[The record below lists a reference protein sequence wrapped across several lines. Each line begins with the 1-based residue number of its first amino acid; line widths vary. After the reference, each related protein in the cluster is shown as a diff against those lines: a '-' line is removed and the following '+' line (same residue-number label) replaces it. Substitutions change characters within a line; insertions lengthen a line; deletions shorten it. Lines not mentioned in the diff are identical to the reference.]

1 MVNCPNCGTQQS
13 TAIKNWTITPIKRE
27 DTIITPEIYVSVYE
41 CPKCKAIFKSA
52 TPAQFAPSAL
62 QGITPEGQDTFS
74 GLIQRLTA
82 IRSGLIQNRNNLRR
96 NLEILEAER
105 SGVLFEME
113 TFRRDAESKAEV
125 LEDDITRLREEIR
138 CLRELLGLDTEEIS

>member
-1 MVNCPNCGTQQS
+1 MVNCPNCGTEQ
-13 TAIKNWTITPIKRE
+13 TTTIKKWTITAIKRE
-27 DTIITPEIYVSVYE
+27 DTLITPEIYVAVYE

-52 TPAQFAPSAL
+52 TSAQTIQTDLSIMS
-62 QGITPEGQDTFS
+62 QVKEDNFS
-74 GLIQRLTA
+74 TIVRRLTE

-113 TFRRDAESKAEV
+113 AFRKNAENKAVV
-125 LEDDITRLREEIR
+125 LEDDINRLREEIR
-138 CLRELLGLDTEEIS
+138 CLRELLGLDKEEVS